1 MKSYRNKSKSRKSK
15 SRKIRRQKGGNNF
28 PPSFQGIPMR
38 YYYDMNDYK
47 SDPNNPSNMMNSR
60 LSGGKKSRKNNKIRQ
75 RGGFIGFGN
84 YPVLGNT
91 SFNVPASFGNT
102 PFAFIGQNIQAG
114 SITSHNPQ
122 NPSTIDQP
130 IDNKYNYNHPPL
142 A

>member
-15 SRKIRRQKGGNNF
+15 SRKIRRQKGGHNF

-75 RGGFIGFGN
+75 RGGFIGFSN
-84 YPVLGNT
+84 YPLLGTT
-91 SFNVPASFGNT
+91 SFNLPASFGNT
-102 PFAFIGQNIQAG
+102 PFAFIGESIQTG
-114 SITSHNPQ
+114 SITPQNPQ
-122 NPSTIDQP
+122 NPSTIEQP
-130 IDNKYNYNHPPL
+130 GDTKYNYNNPPL